1 MKKGLFG
8 TLALAVCSLFVLAGC
23 SAAKPSAPADGLV
36 LAAAGI
42 VTDITTADGTTSITV
57 DGSNTDSG
65 ATYQSMILHT
75 TDKTPVERDG
85 ETVMYEDGSINVGDA
100 IEAYFAASTPVT
112 ASEPPQGTPDK
123 IVVTA
128 QGDSGTAAGVQKEF
142 GGTITEIN
150 EDGDYLLVYVQKA
163 EGGDAADDLRAV
175 VSADT
180 VISSESEPGKALAA
194 EALAT
199 GQRVTVT
206 TDGRMTFSIPPQ
218 ANAQAI
224 VLHDAEAQ

>member
-1 MKKGLFG
+1 M
-8 TLALAVCSLFVLAGC
+8 
-23 SAAKPSAPADGLV
+23 
-36 LAAAGI
+36 
-42 VTDITTADGTTSITV
+42 
-57 DGSNTDSG
+57 
-65 ATYQSMILHT
+65 
-75 TDKTPVERDG
+75 
-85 ETVMYEDGSINVGDA
+85 
-100 IEAYFAASTPVT
+100 
-112 ASEPPQGTPDK
+112 
-123 IVVTA
+123 TA

-218 ANAQAI
+218 AIAQAI
-224 VLHDAEAQ
+224 VLHDAEAK